1 MSNKRSRP
9 ASEGSPTKGDNFKLI
24 MGVGASIELRLH
36 QAGILTYA
44 QFASL
49 SSDDLI
55 TILGNLS
62 GLTKEK
68 IEKQRWIEQ
77 ARELAL
83 KSAPEEPVKEVSTE
97 VTERRNARFSAD
109 LRIENGEVIE
119 TRVSYLQTG
128 DAETWSGWDE
138 RRFINFFVSSAG
150 VRNFQSQAAVEAKE
164 SAANIEALDQ
174 PPAKTARGVEK
185 RQSAKEAVEE
195 AVAEAVEEF
204 VEEFGQPRL
213 EIVSAESGQ
222 PSRVL
227 RHNQPF
233 GVRLLLDLT
242 GLPSSQRFPLD
253 YAAVIQARDLTNR
266 NSQTLF
272 NESGKIEGAGEAI
285 ITMKGTS
292 LQPGSYLL
300 SATVTFNPPA
310 RHLNSINIGGGLLQI
325 Y

>member
-9 ASEGSPTKGDNFKLI
+9 ASESSSTKGDNFKLI
-24 MGVGASIELRLH
+24 TGVGASIESRLH

-49 SSDDLI
+49 SSDDLV
-55 TILGNLS
+55 TILGSLS

-83 KSAPEEPVKEVSTE
+83 KSAPEEPAAEVSTE
-97 VTERRNARFSAD
+97 LTERRNARFSAD

-128 DAETWSGWDE
+128 DAEAWSGWDE
-138 RRFINFFVSSAG
+138 KRFINFFVSSAG
-150 VRNFQSQAAVEAKE
+150 VRSFQSQAAVEIEE
-164 SAANIEALDQ
+164 SAMNTEASDQ
-174 PPAKTARGVEK
+174 PLAKADRGVEK
-185 RQSAKEAVEE
+185 RQIGKGTVEE
-195 AVAEAVEEF
+195 AVEKNVEEL

-242 GLPSSQRFPLD
+242 GLPASQRFPLN
-253 YAAVIQARDLTNR
+253 YAAVIQARDLMNR
-266 NSQTLF
+266 SSQTLF
-272 NESGKIEGAGEAI
+272 EKSGKIEGAGEAI

-310 RHLNSINIGGGLLQI
+310 RQLSSINIGGGLLQI